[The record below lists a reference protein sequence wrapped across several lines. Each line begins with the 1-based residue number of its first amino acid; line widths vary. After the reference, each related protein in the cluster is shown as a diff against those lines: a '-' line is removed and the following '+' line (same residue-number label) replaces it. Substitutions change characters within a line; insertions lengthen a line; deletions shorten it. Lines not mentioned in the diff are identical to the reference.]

1 MSSLAK
7 WMFKIGYLP
16 IKYESVK
23 RELLNIY
30 YQATRDPYVVEG
42 LDVPES
48 KLITLAINAGNKS
61 ENFDEEHPLFE
72 LLDLFEEKARQA
84 ELVFHYIAIAVF
96 CILGSTAAAAIYH
109 FELQITRSVA
119 LLFGGL
125 LFGTTWVPVSLYHI
139 LKHQLRVNGEV
150 IRLFNEELTEK
161 PGDIRRHDRSWND
174 LAAQYFWNHSLS
186 RPSTIIMLILLSV
199 IRMISTNLYGHIAGD
214 LQHNIQDFLDKNAAE
229 ILKHQAKRIKNRDF
243 DEKRNIN
250 SQSDELH
257 DAGKDR

>member
-7 WMFKIGYLP
+7 WLFKIGYLP
-16 IKYESVK
+16 IQHESVK

-30 YQATRDPYVVEG
+30 YEATRDPYVVEG

-72 LLDLFEEKARQA
+72 LLDLFEEKAKQA

-96 CILGSTAAAAIYH
+96 CILGSTAVAAIYQ
-109 FELQITRSVA
+109 FELQITRLVA
-119 LLFGGL
+119 FLFGGA
-125 LFGTTWVPVSLYHI
+125 LFGTTLVPVSLFHI

-150 IRLFNEELTEK
+150 VRLFNEELTEK

-186 RPSTIIMLILLSV
+186 RPSTIIMLILLSI
-199 IRMISTNLYGHIAGD
+199 IRMVSTSLYGYIAGD
-214 LQHNIQDFLDKNAAE
+214 LQHNVRDFLDKNAGE

-243 DEKRNIN
+243 DEKRNI
-250 SQSDELH
+250 SPHPGELH
-257 DAGKDR
+257 DVDKDR